1 MSDSA
6 EHFMAVLSTDPS
18 AVRALGE
25 FVAEFIHDE
34 IDDLKDLSPAIILD
48 AFGCFGVPG
57 STSAMV
63 AWVGDGES

>member
-1 MSDSA
+1 MSVSA

-25 FVAEFIHDE
+25 FVAEFIHEDC
-34 IDDLKDLSPAIILD
+34 DDLKDLSPAIILD

-57 STSAMV
+57 ATSAMV
-63 AWVGDGES
+63 AWLEDGEA